1 MNAQQY
7 NTIQYNTIVKKYA
20 KLLAGENITV
30 KFENNTQ
37 PKFNTKTR
45 TLTIPYFDIK
55 CDSDIAINKMF
66 IAHEVGHALFTSSQ
80 IVEDQNKRINPIF
93 KYVNILEDVR
103 IERKM
108 KKMFKGLSSQFFDGY
123 KHFTQEFSA
132 STIARVNGESLINRI
147 NSFYKFGEFIDVTFS
162 DAELDVVR
170 EANETET
177 LYDVINLAEKIA
189 NADKQDQKQ
198 QQQQEEQLS
207 DESDE
212 SEDGDN
218 KDDSNNENQGKKE
231 TVEKKKPSKPSKPKS
246 DNGSSDNT
254 DGGVEESI
262 LEKIMNQ
269 IFEEFISN
277 ANQLMQSSVDLE
289 SESFKES
296 TLKQVDFDAFI
307 SQNKH
312 LTVNNSF
319 LVEKS
324 VLDEVNISTQQF
336 NMFKDAR
343 KRLNTRKYKSG
354 DLDVDLLYKHKL
366 SDDVFRTNE
375 IRYREENH
383 GFVFLLDYSGS
394 MENTINDVVYQLF
407 VLCLFAKRNKI
418 PFEVYCFAM
427 LPTKYEQVLVR
438 IFHSDL
444 TEPELKKRYNNIFNY
459 IKSSGSTPLVEAC
472 GTMLANLETF
482 KANNKNRKL
491 SYIILSDGGE
501 DGFDLSDILIYKGK
515 EYDINE
521 HKFKYMNFVDIAKD
535 IGYNTIGYFLA
546 CNENIST
553 NPNNYL
559 KYLGTSFEDSE
570 VVVKKDNLIKVLPKV
585 GFNSAFVMSNKQTTH
600 DKKVFLQHFISEM
613 S

>member
-1 MNAQQY
+1 MNAH
-7 NTIQYNTIVKKYA
+7 QYNTIVKKYA

-37 PKFNTKTR
+37 PNFNVKTR

-147 NSFYKFGEFIDVTFS
+147 NSFYKFGEFIDVKFS
-162 DAELDVVR
+162 DAELDVLR

-189 NADKQDQKQ
+189 NADKQDQEQ

-207 DESDE
+207 DETDE

-218 KDDSNNENQGKKE
+218 KDDSNGENQGKE
-231 TVEKKKPSKPSKPKS
+231 TSEKKKPSKPKS
-246 DNGSSDNT
+246 DNGSY
-254 DGGVEESI
+254 DGGVVEESI

-277 ANQLMQSSVDLE
+277 ANQPKQSSVDLE

-296 TLKQVDFDAFI
+296 TLKQVDFDTFI
-307 SQNKH
+307 SRNNH
-312 LTVNNSF
+312 LTKNNSF

-394 MENTINDVVYQLF
+394 MERTINDVVYQLF

-459 IKSSGSTPLVEAC
+459 IESSGSTPLVEAC
-472 GTMLANLETF
+472 GAMLANLETF

-501 DGFDLSDILIYKGK
+501 DGFGLSDILIYKGK

-521 HKFKYMNFVDIAKD
+521 HNFKYMNFVDIAKD
-535 IGYNTIGYFLA
+535 IGYNTIGYFLV
-546 CNENIST
+546 CDENIST
-553 NPNNYL
+553 KPNSYL
-559 KYLGTSFEDSE
+559 PYLGTSFEDSQ

-585 GFNSAFVMSNKQTTH
+585 GFNSAFVISNKQTTH

>member
-7 NTIQYNTIVKKYA
+7 NTVIKKYA

-45 TLTIPYFDIK
+45 TLTVPYFDNRR
-55 CDSDIAINKMF
+55 DSDISINKLF

-80 IVEDQNKRINPIF
+80 IVDDQNNRIKPIF
-93 KYVNILEDVR
+93 NYVNILEDAR

-108 KKMFKGLSSQFFDGY
+108 KKMFKGLSSQFYDGY
-123 KHFTQEFSA
+123 KHITEEFSA
-132 STIARVNGESLINRI
+132 STIARVNKESLINRI
-147 NSFYKFGEFIDVTFS
+147 NAFYKFGEFIDVKFS
-162 DAELDVVR
+162 DAELDIVR

-189 NADKQDQKQ
+189 NADKQDQEQ
-198 QQQQEEQLS
+198 QQQQEQQQPS
-207 DESDE
+207 GDTGE
-212 SEDGDN
+212 SEEDGGN
-218 KDDSNNENQGKKE
+218 KDDSNGENQGNETTENKE
-231 TVEKKKPSKPSKPKS
+231 PSKTSKQKS
-246 DNGSSDNT
+246 DMGSSDNSE
-254 DGGVEESI
+254 GGAEESI

-269 IFEEFISN
+269 TFEELISRV
-277 ANQLMQSSVDLE
+277 NQPNKESVDLE
-289 SESFKES
+289 SGSYKVN

-307 SQNKH
+307 TKNKH

-319 LVEKS
+319 LVEKP

-366 SDDVFRTNE
+366 SADVFRTNE

-394 MENTINDVVYQLF
+394 MESTIKDVVYQLF

-418 PFEVYCFAM
+418 PFEVYCFSM
-427 LPTKYEQVLVR
+427 LSNKYEQVLVK

-444 TEPELKKRYNNIFNY
+444 TEPELKKRYNNIFYY
-459 IKSSGSTPLVEAC
+459 IKSSGSTPLVESC
-472 GTMLANLETF
+472 GTMIANLETF

-501 DGFDLSDILIYKGK
+501 DTIHVGDILIYKGK
-515 EYDINE
+515 EYDIDE
-521 HKFKYMNFVDIAKD
+521 HNLKYMSFVDIAKD
-535 IGYNTIGYFLA
+535 IGYNTIGYFLV
-546 CNENIST
+546 CGENIHR
-553 NPNNYL
+553 NPNINL
-559 KYLGTSFEDSE
+559 TYLGTSIEDSQ
-570 VVVKKDNLIKVLPKV
+570 VVVQKDNLIKVLPKV
-585 GFNSAFVMSNKQTTH
+585 GFNSAFVISNKQTTH

>member
-1 MNAQQY
+1 MNAH
-7 NTIQYNTIVKKYA
+7 QYNTIVKKYA

-37 PKFNTKTR
+37 PNFNVKTR

-147 NSFYKFGEFIDVTFS
+147 NSFYKFGEFIDVKFS
-162 DAELDVVR
+162 DAELDVLR

-189 NADKQDQKQ
+189 NADKQDQEQ

-207 DESDE
+207 DETDE

-218 KDDSNNENQGKKE
+218 KDDSNGENQGKE
-231 TVEKKKPSKPSKPKS
+231 TSEKKKPSKPKS
-246 DNGSSDNT
+246 DNGSY
-254 DGGVEESI
+254 DGGVVEESI

-277 ANQLMQSSVDLE
+277 ANQPKQSSVDLE

-296 TLKQVDFDAFI
+296 TLKQVDFDTFI
-307 SQNKH
+307 SRNNH
-312 LTVNNSF
+312 LTKNNSF

-394 MENTINDVVYQLF
+394 MERTINDVVYQLF

-418 PFEVYCFAM
+418 PFEVYCFSM
-427 LPTKYEQVLVR
+427 LSNKYEQVLVK

-472 GTMLANLETF
+472 GAMLANLETF

-501 DGFDLSDILIYKGK
+501 DGFGLSDILIYKGK

-521 HKFKYMNFVDIAKD
+521 HNFKYMNFVDIAKD
-535 IGYNTIGYFLA
+535 IGYNTIGYFLV
-546 CNENIST
+546 CDENIST
-553 NPNNYL
+553 KPNSYL
-559 KYLGTSFEDSE
+559 PYLGTSFEDSQ

-585 GFNSAFVMSNKQTTH
+585 GFNSAFVISNKQTTH

>member
-7 NTIQYNTIVKKYA
+7 NTIIKKYA

-30 KFENNTQ
+30 KFENNAH

-45 TLTIPYFDIK
+45 TLTVPYFDNRR
-55 CDSDIAINKMF
+55 DSDISINKLF

-80 IVEDQNKRINPIF
+80 IVDDQNNRIKPIF
-93 KYVNILEDVR
+93 NYVNILEDAR

-108 KKMFKGLSSQFFDGY
+108 KKMFKGLSSQFYDGY
-123 KHFTQEFSA
+123 KHITEEFSA
-132 STIARVNGESLINRI
+132 STIARVNKESLINRI
-147 NSFYKFGEFIDVTFS
+147 NAFYKFGEFIDVKFS
-162 DAELDVVR
+162 DAELDIVR

-189 NADKQDQKQ
+189 NADKQDQE
-198 QQQQEEQLS
+198 QQQEQQQPS
-207 DESDE
+207 GDTGE
-212 SEDGDN
+212 SEEDGGN
-218 KDDSNNENQGKKE
+218 KDDSNGENQGNETTEKKE
-231 TVEKKKPSKPSKPKS
+231 PSKTSKQKS
-246 DNGSSDNT
+246 DMGSSDNNE
-254 DGGVEESI
+254 GGAEESI

-269 IFEEFISN
+269 TFEELISRVDQPN
-277 ANQLMQSSVDLE
+277 KESVDLE
-289 SESFKES
+289 SGSYKIN

-307 SQNKH
+307 AKNKH

-319 LVEKS
+319 LVEKP

-336 NMFKDAR
+336 NMFRDAR

-366 SDDVFRTNE
+366 SADVFRTNE

-394 MENTINDVVYQLF
+394 MESTIKDVVYQLF

-418 PFEVYCFAM
+418 PFEVYCFSM
-427 LPTKYEQVLVR
+427 LSNKYEQVLVK

-444 TEPELKKRYNNIFNY
+444 TEPELKKRYNNIFYY
-459 IKSSGSTPLVEAC
+459 IKSSGSTPLVESC
-472 GTMLANLETF
+472 GTMVANLETF

-501 DGFDLSDILIYKGK
+501 DTINVGDILIYKGK
-515 EYDINE
+515 EYDIDE
-521 HKFKYMNFVDIAKD
+521 HNLSYISFVDIAKD
-535 IGYNTIGYFLA
+535 IGYNTIGYFLVSG
-546 CNENIST
+546 ENVNTHPNT
-553 NPNNYL
+553 NL
-559 KYLGTSFEDSE
+559 VYLGTSIEDSL
-570 VVVKKDNLIKVLPKV
+570 VVVQKDNLIKVLPKV
-585 GFNSAFVMSNKQTTH
+585 GFNSAFVISNKQTTH